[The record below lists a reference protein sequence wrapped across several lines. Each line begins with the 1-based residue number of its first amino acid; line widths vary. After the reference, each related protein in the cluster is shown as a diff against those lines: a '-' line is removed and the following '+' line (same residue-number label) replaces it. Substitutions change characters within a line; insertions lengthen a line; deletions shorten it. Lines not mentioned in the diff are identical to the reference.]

1 MKILISALILG
12 SLLSTGLL
20 ASYSEKPVQPAPAI
34 AIAEA
39 VQPAS
44 PVSIGEVLRAH
55 NAPQNPD
62 LLSACD
68 GEAVRLTSRPRGI
81 DHEIPSFFERH
92 VSVVWAGNAYRR
104 YTADPLRLRE
114 QFDLFDGSV
123 SYHAVAERGILAE
136 EVNPMT
142 DFQSK
147 SVEFG
152 VKTFGLVPV
161 LKQLSDPTTE
171 AVYSGRTAYRQDRF
185 DIKTATGRWTLYTDT
200 EHLISRIE
208 VGDKV
213 IEYASYRSVDG
224 VRLPFIQRLSTGGQL
239 IQELVFIRIAFNPKL
254 ASNYFRR
261 ETLSKQIAR

>member
-1 MKILISALILG
+1 MKILISTLILG
-12 SLLSTGLL
+12 SLISTGFLT
-20 ASYSEKPVQPAPAI
+20 SSSEKSVQPAPAI
-34 AIAEA
+34 IIGEA
-39 VQPAS
+39 DQSAS

-55 NAPQNPD
+55 NAPQTSD
-62 LLSACD
+62 LWSAYD

-92 VSVVWAGNAYRR
+92 VSVVWAGNAYKR

-123 SYHAVAERGILAE
+123 PYHAVNERGMIAE
-136 EVNPMT
+136 ETSQMT

-161 LKQLSDPTTE
+161 LKQLSNPTTE
-171 AVYSGRTAYRQDRF
+171 ATYLGRTAYGQDKF
-185 DIKTATGRWTLYTDT
+185 DIKTATGRWTLYADT

-213 IEYASYRSVDG
+213 IEYASYRAVDG
-224 VRLPFIQRLSTGGQL
+224 VRLPFIQRLSIGGQL
-239 IQELVFIRIAFNPKL
+239 IQELVFTRIAFNPKL

-261 ETLSKQIAR
+261 ETLPKQIGH

>member
-20 ASYSEKPVQPAPAI
+20 ASSSEKPVQPAPAI
-34 AIAEA
+34 AIGRADQSA
-39 VQPAS
+39 P

-62 LLSACD
+62 VLSACD
-68 GEAVRLTSRPRGI
+68 GEAVRLTSRPPGI
-81 DHEIPSFFERH
+81 DRELPSFFERQ
-92 VSVVWAGNAYRR
+92 VSVVWAGNAYKR

-123 SYHAVAERGILAE
+123 PYHAVTERGMLAE
-136 EVNPMT
+136 EANPM
-142 DFQSK
+142 DYSQSK

-152 VKTFGLVPV
+152 VKTFGLAPI

-171 AVYSGRTAYRQDRF
+171 AVYLGRTAFGQDKF
-185 DIKTATGRWTLYTDT
+185 DIKTATGRWTLYADT
-200 EHLISRIE
+200 EHLVSRIE

-224 VRLPFIQRLSTGGQL
+224 VRLPFIQRLSIGGQL
-239 IQELVFIRIAFNPKL
+239 IQELVFTRIAINPKL
-254 ASNYFRR
+254 ASNCFRR
-261 ETLSKQIAR
+261 ETLAK

>member
-20 ASYSEKPVQPAPAI
+20 ASSPEKPVQPAPAI
-34 AIAEA
+34 AIGRAD
-39 VQPAS
+39 QSAS

-55 NAPQNPD
+55 NAPQNFD
-62 LLSACD
+62 DLSAYD
-68 GEAVRLTSRPRGI
+68 GEAVRLTSRPPGI
-81 DHEIPSFFERH
+81 DRELPSFFERH
-92 VSVVWAGNAYRR
+92 VSVVRAGNAYKRH
-104 YTADPLRLRE
+104 TADPLRLRE

-123 SYHAVAERGILAE
+123 SYHAVTERGILAE
-136 EVNPMT
+136 EASPMA

-147 SVEFG
+147 SFEFG

-171 AVYSGRTAYRQDRF
+171 AVYLGRTAYGQDKF

-213 IEYASYRSVDG
+213 IEYASYRSVDN
-224 VRLPFIQRLSTGGQL
+224 VRLPFIQRLSIGGQL
-239 IQELVFIRIAFNPKL
+239 IQELVFTRIAFNPKL

-261 ETLSKQIAR
+261 ETLAK